1 MARVYVGIG
10 SNIER
15 EIHIRG
21 AVQALRRRF
30 GTLILSQVYE
40 SQPIGFE
47 GDNFYNLVTGFE
59 TTLPIEQ
66 LLAEFHDIE
75 QNQGRKR
82 TGKRFE
88 ARTLDLDLLLYN
100 GMVRHDG
107 DVHVPRPEI
116 LEYAFMLRPLAE
128 IAPTQIHPESGKTF
142 SELWKEFGEN
152 QQQKLRRVDFT
163 IS

>member
-15 EIHIRG
+15 ETHIRG
-21 AVQALRRRF
+21 AVQALRQRF
-30 GTLILSQVYE
+30 GTLTLSQVYE
-40 SQPIGFE
+40 SQPVGFE
-47 GDNFYNLVTGFE
+47 GENFYNLVAGFE
-59 TTLPIEQ
+59 TSLLVEQ
-66 LLAEFHDIE
+66 LLATLHGIE
-75 QNQGRKR
+75 QDQGRKR

-107 DVHVPRPEI
+107 EVDVPRPEI
-116 LEYAFMLRPLAE
+116 LQYAFMLRPLAE
-128 IAPTQIHPESGKTF
+128 IAPTQTHPENGKNF

-152 QQQKLRRVDFT
+152 QQKLRRVDFT
-163 IS
+163 LS

>member
-15 EIHIRG
+15 ETNIRG
-21 AVQALRRRF
+21 AVQALQQRF
-30 GTLILSQVYE
+30 GMLILSRVYE

-47 GDNFYNLVTGFE
+47 GADFYNLVAGFE
-59 TTLPIEQ
+59 TTQPVEQ
-66 LLAEFHDIE
+66 LMRELRDIE
-75 QNQGRKR
+75 LNHERKR

-88 ARTLDLDLLLYN
+88 SRTLDLDLLLYN

-107 DVHVPRPEI
+107 EVNVPRPEI

-128 IAPTQIHPESGKTF
+128 IAPTQTHPEKGKNF
-142 SELWKEFGEN
+142 SELWNEFGEN
-152 QQQKLRRVDFT
+152 QQKLRRVDFT
-163 IS
+163 LP

>member
-15 EIHIRG
+15 ETHIRG
-21 AVQALRRRF
+21 AVQALRQRF

-47 GDNFYNLVTGFE
+47 GADFYNLVAGFE
-59 TTLPIEQ
+59 TSLPVEQ
-66 LLAEFHDIE
+66 LLGELHGIE
-75 QNQGRKR
+75 QNHGRKR
-82 TGKRFE
+82 SGERFE

-107 DVHVPRPEI
+107 NVDVPRAEI
-116 LEYAFMLRPLAE
+116 LRYAFMLRPLAE
-128 IAPTQIHPESGKTF
+128 IVPTQTHPENGKTF
-142 SELWKEFGEN
+142 SELWREFADN
-152 QQQKLRRVDFT
+152 QQKLHRVDFT
-163 IS
+163 LS